1 MFDVLFHNALVVR
14 PAPDTREAGIIEDGI
29 VGVRGGR
36 IAELG
41 PKDPAA
47 RLPSAAETVDA
58 KGKILIP
65 GLVNT
70 HTHLPMALFRGLA
83 DDLPL
88 ETWLNEHIFP
98 AEARHVNPESVRLG
112 AMLACAEL
120 LLSGTTTCCDGYFLE
135 SYVAEAVADAGLRAV
150 LGQGVID
157 FPAPG
162 VPDPARNVSVAED
175 FVGKWG
181 GAHPR
186 IHPSV
191 FCHAPYTCSERTLT
205 SAKEAARRH
214 GVLFQIHVAETRSEV
229 EQMHAD
235 HGLSPVAYLDRL
247 GILDE
252 DTLVVHG
259 VWVDEEDIRILA
271 ETGCPV
277 SHNPQ
282 SNMKLA
288 SGIAPV
294 PKMLDAG
301 ICVGLGTDG
310 CASNN
315 DLDLFS
321 EMDTAAKLHKVS
333 TLDPTVLSAD
343 QVLKMATIDGA
354 KALGLGEEIGSLEIG
369 KRADLV
375 IVDTD
380 APHMIPLYRAVSHL
394 VYAARGADV
403 KDVMIDGRFVVRDR
417 RLLTVDLKDLLDRV
431 SARCRRIG
439 GVKKR

>member
-1 MFDVLFHNALVVR
+1 MFDVLFHHARLVN
-14 PAPDTREAGIIEDGI
+14 PATDMSETGIVEDGI

-36 IAELG
+36 IAEVG
-41 PKDPAA
+41 PRTAGDRLPAA
-47 RLPSAAETVDA
+47 VETVDA
-58 KGKILIP
+58 GGGILMP

-88 ETWLNEHIFP
+88 RTWLNEHIFP
-98 AEARHVNPESVRLG
+98 AEARHVDPESVRLG

-135 SYVAEAVADAGLRAV
+135 AFVAEAAAEAGIRAV
-150 LGQGVID
+150 LGQGIID

-162 VPDPARNVSVAED
+162 APDPARNVSIAED
-175 FVGKWG
+175 FVGKWVG
-181 GAHPR
+181 VHDR
-186 IHPSV
+186 IRPSV
-191 FCHAPYTCSERTLT
+191 FCHAPYTCSKKTLI
-205 SAKEAARRH
+205 SAKDAARRH
-214 GVLFQIHVAETRSEV
+214 GVLFQIHAAETRSEV
-229 EQMHAD
+229 EQMRD
-235 HGLSPVAYLDRL
+235 EHGLSPVAYLDRL

-259 VWVDEEDIRILA
+259 VWVDEDDIRVLA
-271 ETGCPV
+271 KRGCPV

-333 TLDPTVLSAD
+333 TLDPTVLNAD
-343 QVLKMATIDGA
+343 QVLKMATIEGA
-354 KALGLGEEIGSLEIG
+354 KALGLADEIGSLAIG

-375 IVDTD
+375 VVDTNS
-380 APHMIPLYRAVSHL
+380 PHLIPLYRAVSHL
-394 VYAARGADV
+394 VYAARGSDV
-403 KDVMIDGRFVVRDR
+403 KDVMVDGRFAVRDR
-417 RLLTVDLKDLLDRV
+417 RLLTVDLEDLMDRV
-431 SARCRRIG
+431 SARCRGIG
-439 GVKKR
+439 G

>member
-1 MFDVLFHNALVVR
+1 MLDVLFYNARVVSSV
-14 PAPDTREAGIIEDGI
+14 PDSAEAGIIEDGI
-29 VGVRGGR
+29 VGVRKGR

-41 PKDPAA
+41 PRDPAA
-47 RLPSAAETVDA
+47 RLPAAAETIDA
-58 KGKILIP
+58 TGKILMP

-88 ETWLNEHIFP
+88 HTWLNEHIFP
-98 AEARHVNPESVRLG
+98 AEALHVDPESVRLG

-135 SYVAEAVADAGLRAV
+135 SFVAEAAADAGLRAV

-175 FVGKWG
+175 FLEQWGKVH
-181 GAHPR
+181 AR

-191 FCHAPYTCSERTLT
+191 FCHAPYTCSEKTLT
-205 SAKEAARRH
+205 YAKEAARRR
-214 GVLFQIHVAETRSEV
+214 GALFQIHVAETRSEV
-229 EQMHAD
+229 EQMRAD

-321 EMDTAAKLHKVS
+321 EMDTTAKLHKVS
-333 TLDPTVLSAD
+333 TLDPTVLGAD

-354 KALGLGEEIGSLEIG
+354 KALGLGAEVGSIEIG

-375 IVDTD
+375 VVDTD
-380 APHMIPLYRAVSHL
+380 APHLMPMYRAVSHL
-394 VYAARGADV
+394 VYAARGSDV

-439 GVKKR
+439 G